1 MNYIKLFISGTCTT
15 LIYILGGFDIALQS
29 LLLVILFDYI
39 TGLLSAIYNK
49 EVSSKIGFKGII
61 KKIALLCGVALS
73 VVIDN
78 ITGSSGVIRTGV
90 IYFFVANEGISIL
103 ENLAEMNIKMP
114 KKIIDIL
121 SQLKKEN
128 K

>member
-1 MNYIKLFISGTCTT
+1 MNYIKIFISGTCTT

-114 KKIIDIL
+114 KKITDIL

>member
-1 MNYIKLFISGTCTT
+1 MNYIKIFISGTCTT

-73 VVIDN
+73 FVIDN

>member
-61 KKIALLCGVALS
+61 KKIALLCGVTLS

-114 KKIIDIL
+114 KKITDIL

>member
-114 KKIIDIL
+114 KKITDIL

>member
-114 KKIIDIL
+114 KKVSDIL